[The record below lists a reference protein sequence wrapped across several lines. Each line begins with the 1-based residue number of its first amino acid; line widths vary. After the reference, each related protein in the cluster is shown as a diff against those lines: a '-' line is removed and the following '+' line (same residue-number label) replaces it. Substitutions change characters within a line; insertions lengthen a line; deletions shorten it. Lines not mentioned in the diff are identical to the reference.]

1 MYMEHQVLYRKYRPR
16 FFGEVTGQEMVVTTL
31 ANSLANKRISHA
43 YLFYGPR
50 GTGKTTIARIF
61 AKGVNC
67 TNLSPAESG
76 ADKLSI
82 RRSSPTANEGGPLSG
97 DPCGICDSCKDFQEG
112 RAMDLIEIDAAS
124 NTGVDDIRE
133 LKEGIR
139 FSPAKAKYKVFI
151 IDEFHMLSK
160 SAFNALLKTLEEPPE
175 HAIFI
180 LATTEIEKVPA
191 TVLSRVQR
199 FDFRKLGVHEIVAR
213 LKDIAEKE
221 KISASDDALMLVA
234 QNASGSL
241 RDSESMLNQ
250 IISYAGDTITAK
262 HVEEILGLVPMV
274 LIAQFIDL
282 LFAKDAKGSL
292 EFLTKTEEEGH
303 NLHQFVKAL
312 LEYVRQI
319 ALAKVDPAILA
330 VSGEEFTKEEKD
342 IIVRQAGLREL
353 PALQKLLVS
362 LLEAEGRMKYSEF
375 PILPLELVV
384 IENLRQ

>member
-1 MYMEHQVLYRKYRPR
+1 MDTSVLYRKYRPS
-16 FFGEVTGQEMVVTTL
+16 FFRDVTGQEFIVTTL
-31 ANSLANKRISHA
+31 ANALALGRVAHA

-67 TNLSPAESG
+67 LDPKKSATLSYEA
-76 ADKLSI
+76 
-82 RRSSPTANEGGPLSG
+82 
-97 DPCGICDSCKDFQEG
+97 CGTCDSCNDFQEG

-175 HAIFI
+175 HAIFV

-199 FDFRKLGVHEIVAR
+199 FDFRKLSVKEIEAKLAGIAKKEGIR
-213 LKDIAEKE
+213 ATGEALHIIAE
-221 KISASDDALMLVA
+221 
-234 QNASGSL
+234 NASGSL
-241 RDSESMLNQ
+241 RDSESMFSQ
-250 IISYAGDTITAK
+250 VISYAGSEVTAEQ
-262 HVEEILGLVPMV
+262 VEDILGLVPVV
-274 LIAQFIDL
+274 LVSKFAGLLVEKNLKESL
-282 LFAKDAKGSL
+282 LFLRRL
-292 EFLTKTEEEGH
+292 EGDGYH
-303 NLHQFVKAL
+303 LHQFVKTL

-319 ALAKVDPAILA
+319 TLTKVDPAILEI
-330 VSGEEFTKEEKD
+330 SGEEFTKEEKD
-342 IIVRQAGLREL
+342 IIVGQALKVEL
-353 PALQKLLVS
+353 PWLQQLLAS

-375 PILPLELVV
+375 PILPLELAV
-384 IENLRQ
+384 IENLKQ